1 MRNIQRILLASTLG
15 WVASAW
21 AQDDQIIP
29 DITTQPVAE
38 GIYMLI
44 GMGGNMGLSVGED
57 ATFLIDDQMA
67 PINRKIKA
75 AVAEITDQPV
85 KFVLNTHHH
94 FDHTGGNEAFGKTGA
109 IIVAHDNVRERMSAT
124 QVLRFFNTEQP
135 PAPKIALPV
144 VTFDNTTTFHLND
157 HTISVF
163 HVPNAHTDGDV
174 IVRFEEANV
183 MHLGDTYFSSSYP
196 FFDLDSGG
204 SLDGMIAAADR
215 VLTIADDDTR
225 IMPGHGPLASATEL
239 RDYRDM
245 LVTVRQRVANLIAD
259 GADEAAVIAARP
271 TRDLDKQWASGA
283 FPAERWL
290 PLVYASLKNP

>member
-1 MRNIQRILLASTLG
+1 MRNIRRILLASTLG
-15 WVASAW
+15 WMAGSW
-21 AQDDQIIP
+21 AQNDQIIP
-29 DITTQPVAE
+29 DITTQPVAD

-109 IIVAHDNVRERMSAT
+109 IIVAHDNVRERMSTT
-124 QVLRFFNTEQP
+124 QVLSFFNTEVP
-135 PAPKIALPV
+135 PAPPIALPV
-144 VTFDNTTTFHLND
+144 ITFDNTTTFHLNG

-196 FFDLDSGG
+196 FLDLDGGG

-271 TRDLDKQWASGA
+271 TRDLDKQWATGSR
-283 FPAERWL
+283 PPDRWL